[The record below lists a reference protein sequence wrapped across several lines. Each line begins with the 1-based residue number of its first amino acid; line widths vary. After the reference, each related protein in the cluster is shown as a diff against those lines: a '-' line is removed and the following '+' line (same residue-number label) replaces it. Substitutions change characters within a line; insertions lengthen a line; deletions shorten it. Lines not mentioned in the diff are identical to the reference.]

1 MDTAKRERL
10 EQAGFRVG
18 TVADF
23 LGLTP
28 EESEMVETRV
38 ALNAADMMQDEP
50 AGVIAAR
57 PGRWQEREPEKG

>member
-10 EQAGFRVG
+10 EQAGFQVG

-28 EESEMVETRV
+28 EEEELVESK
-38 ALNAADMMQDEP
+38 AASSAADRTRDEITQDEL
-50 AGVIAAR
+50 AEVIASR
-57 PGRWQEREPEKG
+57 YSH